1 VVGLANSRRFVADA
15 RGIDLAKWKESLHS
29 SDDRMDGETFAARLA
44 GMDLT
49 NAALVDCTSGP
60 TIVDA
65 YPAFIDANLHI
76 ITPNKWANA
85 LPWRRYS
92 TLMEMLERRK
102 RHFLFEANVGAGLP
116 VVSTLRDLI
125 ASGDEIVRIEG
136 ILSGTLS
143 YLFNTF
149 DATTPFSTLVR
160 DAHRMGFTE
169 PDPREDLSGQDVARK
184 LLILARQIG
193 LKMDLDEVKVDSL
206 VPRSLS
212 GGKYTAKFLDA
223 FARHDRAIAERV
235 RRAASRG
242 AVLRYVGTLEGGRA
256 RAGLKEF
263 PQQHP
268 VASAKG
274 SDNVIAFTTRRYS
287 RTPLV
292 VQGPGA
298 GADVTAMGV
307 FSDILKLLHYLPR

>member
-1 VVGLANSRRFVADA
+1 MAD
-15 RGIDLAKWKESLHS
+15 RI
-29 SDDRMDGETFAARLA
+29 AALE
-44 GMDLT
+44 LT
-49 NAALVDCTSGP
+49 NAALVDCTANPSV
-60 TIVDA
+60 VDA

-76 ITPNKWANA
+76 ITPNKRANA

-92 TLMEMLERRK
+92 ALMEQMARRQK
-102 RHFLFEANVGAGLP
+102 HFFYEANVGAGLP
-116 VVSTLRDLI
+116 IMSTLRDLI

-143 YLFNTF
+143 YLFNNF
-149 DATTPFSTLVR
+149 DGRVPFSALVR

-169 PDPREDLSGQDVARK
+169 PDPRDDLSGQDVARK

-206 VPRSLS
+206 VPRPLRRSRFS
-212 GGKYTAKFLDA
+212 SRFFTALA
-223 FARHDRAIAERV
+223 AIRRRHRGARR
-235 RRAASRG
+235 RRAPPRRG
-242 AVLRYVGTLEGGRA
+242 AEIRRRPRTRT
-256 RAGLKEF
+256 RAGGAEGV
-263 PQQHP
+263 PRDHP

-274 SDNVIAFTTRRYS
+274 SDNVIAFTTKRYP